1 MIISKRLKH
10 IVLALSIIAL
20 GLFIFVA
27 LKLTAPPVVI
37 KPSVEKVWPVSSQL
51 IKVSNFRP
59 KIKEFGTIVAGS
71 QAELRPLVSGRIIE
85 VGKNYYEGSIV
96 NKGQTLIKIDPFD
109 HKIKLEDSEAALSEV
124 LTRVAEI
131 VGEIKYETKLLGII
145 KSQLSIRKRDLERRR
160 KLVKRGSTSRKSLDD
175 AEISYNDTAKNF
187 AMRQQ
192 VILRLKNRLNQHKAS
207 ARRARSALKQA
218 KRNIQ
223 ETTVIAPFDGFL
235 ANAEVSAGQRI
246 ATNERLA
253 KLIEASRLE
262 VKFRLSERD
271 FSSLIKTKLDLVGN
285 DIESSELIGKKII
298 VKWNIGDQELI
309 YNAKIQR
316 LGAEIDVTGGGVDVY
331 AQLSNIDLST
341 PLRPGAFVEVI
352 IPSKLY
358 RDVAQVPD
366 TAVVQSNVIYLIDKG
381 RVKQKTIKPV
391 WRGRNFILIRS
402 VGIDGEVIITRP
414 FPKIMDGLSVVPK

>member
-1 MIISKRLKH
+1 MIISKRLTH

-51 IKVSNFRP
+51 IKVTDFRP

-96 NKGQTLIKIDPFD
+96 KKGQTLIKIDPFD

-223 ETTVIAPFDGFL
+223 ETIVIAPFDGFL
-235 ANAEVSAGQRI
+235 ANAKVSAGQRI

-381 RVKQKTIKPV
+381 RVKQNTIKPV
-391 WRGRNFILIRS
+391 WRGKSFILIRGA
-402 VGIDGEVIITRP
+402 GIDGKVIITRP
-414 FPKIMDGLSVVPK
+414 FPKIMNGLSVVSK